1 MLSISIFTE
10 LIPLRKHVTR
20 LHHYTSVGGSEKP
33 FFLSLSLSPFVRNKT
48 ALFDVYDLRWHH
60 VLLSSPLLLT
70 TSKNNL
76 MTQNNRPKFA
86 LAVLQPIARWMARE
100 NTLVFRERGGTNRGR
115 LGQTSGIEQP
125 REM

>member
-1 MLSISIFTE
+1 MLSIRIFTE

-33 FFLSLSLSPFVRNKT
+33 FFLSLSPFVRNKT